1 MLLCSLTSCRMPRTC
16 AHRWLTGFCAAR
28 MRDTRHFRLAV
39 IPFSGSQ
46 SEECIAEP
54 PLPEPQRLQKRRTCA
69 PTCLLRDNCS
79 VAARTRDI
87 RHFQAT
93 GAPTR
98 LLRRLKCARADA
110 TLEDRYTVKQH
121 HHVPLGYALMLGR
134 NLYEMR
140 WAWTHINIS
149 L

>member
-1 MLLCSLTSCRMPRTC
+1 MVDPHFAAQVAQGRSCAASQAAECR
-16 AHRWLTGFCAAR
+16 AGGAAR

-79 VAARTRDI
+79 VAARMRDI

-98 LLRRLKCARADA
+98 LLRRLKSALA
-110 TLEDRYTVKQH
+110 LKPLQH
-121 HHVPLGYALMLGR
+121 PSSI
-134 NLYEMR
+134 NLSLF
-140 WAWTHINIS
+140 NIIFN
-149 L
+149 